1 MSLRK
6 LLVEHN
12 CPPLP
17 EKVAAELNG
26 GYTGVE
32 PIRDAVRQE
41 RNITNLMKVLK
52 GILDAEHKEPTERH
66 DFMKRALAR
75 QWQTE
80 DEAEAVQRV
89 YLELYREFPKEA
101 KV

>member
-1 MSLRK
+1 LGLRRQ
-6 LLVEHN
+6 LVEHD

-41 RNITNLMKVLK
+41 RNISNLMKVLK
-52 GILDAEHKEPTERH
+52 GILDDEHKEPTERR
-66 DFMKRALAR
+66 DFMDLALKR

-80 DEAEAVQRV
+80 DEAEAVRRV
-89 YLELYREFPKEA
+89 YLELYGIGRL
-101 KV
+101 